1 MKLKLTLHGLRRKWK
16 QDHYK
21 QIFRAFAHLN
31 KCSYNRDMI
40 AANEVARI
48 VLEELDKLQQEQH
61 WGELVFKVSLKNG
74 DLQQLAARSGTT
86 RRMW

>member
-1 MKLKLTLHGLRRKWK
+1 
-16 QDHYK
+16 
-21 QIFRAFAHLN
+21 
-31 KCSYNRDMI
+31 MI